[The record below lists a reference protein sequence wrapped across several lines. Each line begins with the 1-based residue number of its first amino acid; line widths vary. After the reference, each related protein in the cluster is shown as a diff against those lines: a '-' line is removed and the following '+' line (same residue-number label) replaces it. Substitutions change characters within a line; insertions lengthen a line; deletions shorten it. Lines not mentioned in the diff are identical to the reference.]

1 MNIHWCIVKKG
12 IITSHY
18 KWDPKAHTWKERK
31 ERKRSVVLKARNR
44 WSWRTKGHRLRGAR
58 APSGLPS
65 TPTSSP
71 DPRITLVSLNVTT
84 IGI

>member
-1 MNIHWCIVKKG
+1 MLAVTHCPFPPQRG
-12 IITSHY
+12 SF
-18 KWDPKAHTWKERK
+18 PKEGEKE
-31 ERKRSVVLKARNR
+31 RSVVLKARNR